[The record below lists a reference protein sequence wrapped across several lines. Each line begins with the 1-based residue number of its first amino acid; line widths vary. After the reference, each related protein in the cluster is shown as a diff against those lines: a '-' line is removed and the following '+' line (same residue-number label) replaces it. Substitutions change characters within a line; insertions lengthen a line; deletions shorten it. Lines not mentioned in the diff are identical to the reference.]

1 MSGLVDKW
9 TDEVAKRR
17 NKSGSAPP
25 SQEAT
30 AAPVAAHVDK
40 KSGGSIWWPAG
51 LAQALQVK
59 KLPALQLSEA
69 SISMLMDSFCA

>member
-40 KSGGSIWWPAG
+40 NSGGSIWWPAG
-51 LAQALQVK
+51 LAQA
-59 KLPALQLSEA
+59 KLPAVQLSEA